1 MKKIRIKSPLPLFG
15 AGAVWLIMG
24 FILPIYKLWAILVAA
39 AVSAAA
45 YFALTKVFPG
55 KEIEIQPKADSGN
68 AEVNAQIDQGRE
80 TLKRLDESN
89 KAIEDAAISACIDRM
104 VSAGERIFA
113 ALEKDTAKAAQ
124 IRRFMN
130 YYLPTSDK
138 LLTRYRELMAIGG
151 TGENA
156 TGARDSI
163 ANSMEMIATA
173 FEKQLDALYKD
184 SALDIEAEIDVLE
197 TIIKA
202 EGHGEDQGMTLGG
215 H

>member
-1 MKKIRIKSPLPLFG
+1 MKNIRIKSPLPLWG
-15 AGAVWLIMG
+15 AGAAWLIMG
-24 FILPIYKLWAILVAA
+24 LILPIYRLWAIVTAA
-39 AVSAAA
+39 AVSATA
-45 YFALTKVFPG
+45 YFVLTKFFPG
-55 KEIEIQPKADSGN
+55 REIAVQSKADSGN

-80 TLKRLDESN
+80 TLRHLDDAN
-89 KAIEDAAISACIDRM
+89 RAIDDEAISACIERM

-138 LLTRYRELMAIGG
+138 LLARYRELMAIGG

-156 TGARDSI
+156 TGARNSI

-184 SALDIEAEIDVLE
+184 SALDIETEIEVLE
-197 TIIKA
+197 TVIRA
-202 EGHGEDQGMTLGG
+202 EGHDEGRGMTMGG